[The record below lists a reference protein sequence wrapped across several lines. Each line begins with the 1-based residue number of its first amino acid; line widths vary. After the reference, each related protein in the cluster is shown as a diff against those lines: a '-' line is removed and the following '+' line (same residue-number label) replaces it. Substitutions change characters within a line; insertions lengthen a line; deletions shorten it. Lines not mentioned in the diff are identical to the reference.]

1 MTELAGGSADRSS
14 TWANVV
20 RAIAILVPVVA
31 AIPTAFDL
39 YTAIKQDIPFWEVRW
54 RLKQGELSQRNWDC
68 QPHMKYEQL
77 ANLGAGASDKSQ
89 IFASAC
95 PKSGDTHVR
104 LHRASATFPSQLW
117 ISFQELSAEKRGFRW
132 LDIVFGSSAEAA
144 GAGRRTAGRGRK
156 VAQAASFQVMCT
168 AWVERDKIV
177 QIVKEGSQCFKENV
191 SPFGGK
197 VRGREPVQCSTK
209 CPESRYRKKG

>member
-77 ANLGAGASDKSQ
+77 ANLGAGASGEEAEAQ
-89 IFASAC
+89 FAQKRQAPLVVGQAGACLVRGEIGGRSAKLR
-95 PKSGDTHVR
+95 PVSAQAVPGLGDRLPLPPGTH
-104 LHRASATFPSQLW
+104 HRA
-117 ISFQELSAEKRGFRW
+117 
-132 LDIVFGSSAEAA
+132 V
-144 GAGRRTAGRGRK
+144 RRLLL
-156 VAQAASFQVMCT
+156 
-168 AWVERDKIV
+168 EH
-177 QIVKEGSQCFKENV
+177 EHLYV
-191 SPFGGK
+191 S
-197 VRGREPVQCSTK
+197 RQHHDR
-209 CPESRYRKKG
+209 